1 MKPSICI
8 RCNIFAFTSALIG
21 IEIGFALVG
30 FVVLLNLKYR
40 TIAQFG
46 KFVFGPWFDVI
57 TGLVII
63 SICIL
68 LTVLQLLYSIYG
80 IRNKK
85 LGVIVFNCFMRFIQ
99 IAVICVIMGLTILN
113 IGAFF
118 SEKCC
123 AQRLLKL

>member
-1 MKPSICI
+1 M
-8 RCNIFAFTSALIG
+8 
-21 IEIGFALVG
+21 
-30 FVVLLNLKYR
+30 VLLNLKYK

-68 LTVLQLLYSIYG
+68 ITILQLAYSLYG

-99 IAVICVIMGLTILN
+99 IAVVSVIMALTILH
-113 IGAFF
+113 IGSFF